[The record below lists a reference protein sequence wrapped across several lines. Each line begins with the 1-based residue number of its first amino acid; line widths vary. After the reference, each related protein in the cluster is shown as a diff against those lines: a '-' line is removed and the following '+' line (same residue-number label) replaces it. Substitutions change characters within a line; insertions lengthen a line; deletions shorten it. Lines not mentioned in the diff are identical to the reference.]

1 MMYLVRH
8 TTRVRY
14 DAFVRLARFNLR
26 LRPAD
31 WPNQTIEDYKLI
43 VKPTPVSI
51 QERTGAYPVNIARLV
66 IDSPLREIE
75 VESRFRA
82 IVSAEVAVPLPSDP
96 TVADVAEAAFQVDSI
111 SPTAP
116 ANYLFASPRA
126 PMVAEIGRWAEAEL
140 ARGRGVVEAGLAL
153 CQRLKQEFTY
163 DPNATEASTPA
174 EEAFAARHGVCQDF
188 AHVMVIGLRLAGLP
202 AAYVSGYLRT
212 DPPPGKPRLIGADAT
227 HAWVMLWCGPQRGWI
242 GFDPTNGVITGSGHV
257 FTAMGRDI
265 ADVTPMDGI
274 FVGQA
279 EQDVQVEVDVMPIE
293 DGVGAAHTKD

>member
-293 DGVGAAHTKD
+293 DGVGAVSTKD

>member
-82 IVSAEVAVPLPSDP
+82 IVSAKVAVPLPNDP

-126 PMVAEIGRWAEAEL
+126 PMVAEIGHWAEAEL
-140 ARGRGVVEAGLAL
+140 ARGRSVVEAGLAL

-293 DGVGAAHTKD
+293 DGVGAV

>member
-1 MMYLVRH
+1 MIYLVRH
-8 TTRVRY
+8 TTHVRY

-43 VKPTPVSI
+43 VKPVPATI

-66 IDSPLREIE
+66 IDSPLRELE

-82 IVSAEVAVPLPSDP
+82 IVSAEVAVPSPDDL
-96 TVADVAEAAFQVDSI
+96 TVAEVAEAALQVDSI

-116 ANYLFASPRA
+116 ANYLFASPRT
-126 PMVAEIGRWAEAEL
+126 PMVTEIGRWAEAEL

-153 CQRLKQEFTY
+153 CQYLKQDFTY
-163 DPNATEASTPA
+163 DPDATVASTPA
-174 EEAFAARHGVCQDF
+174 EEAFTARHGVCQDF

-242 GFDPTNGVITGSGHV
+242 GFDPTNGVITGSGHI

-265 ADVTPMDGI
+265 SDVAPMDGI

-279 EQDVQVEVDVMPIE
+279 DQDVQVEVDVMPIE
-293 DGVGAAHTKD
+293 EVAEPA

>member
-1 MMYLVRH
+1 MIYQIRH

-31 WPNQTIEDYKLI
+31 WPNQTIEDYQLI
-43 VKPTPVSI
+43 VKPAPASI
-51 QERTGAYPVNIARLV
+51 QERRGAYPVNIARLV
-66 IDSPLREIE
+66 IESPLRELE

-82 IVSAEVAVPLPSDP
+82 TVSAEAAEPMPEDP
-96 TVADVAEAAFQVDSI
+96 TVAEVAEAALEVESI
-111 SPTAP
+111 DPTAP

-126 PMVAEIGRWAEAEL
+126 PMVAEIGRWGRAEL
-140 ARGRGVVEAGLAL
+140 VGGRGIVEAGLAL
-153 CQRLKQEFTY
+153 CQFLKEEFTY
-163 DPNATEASTPA
+163 DPAATEASTPA

-188 AHVMVIGLRLAGLP
+188 AHVMAIALRMAGLP

-212 DPPPGKPRLIGADAT
+212 DPPPGRPRLIGADAT

-242 GFDPTNGVITGSGHV
+242 GFDPTNGVITGSGHI

-265 ADVTPMDGI
+265 SDVAPMDGI

-279 EQDVQVEVDVMPIE
+279 DQDVQVEVDVMPIE
-293 DGVGAAHTKD
+293 EVAEPA